1 MFFLFALLNQNML
14 TLGNFTFINVPKGS
28 LCLSLLPRRFRH
40 ESPGAGSEGRTGKEE
55 LLFFLCDQT
64 SDSRNSREER
74 LTWAPGFM
82 RILWGS
88 SVQGDWGFAH
98 ISVHQEAENK
108 SPDYNPQSL
117 SPETTSASQVPQA
130 LRITP
135 SVRN

>member
-28 LCLSLLPRRFRH
+28 LCLSLLPRSFRH
-40 ESPGAGSEGRTGKEE
+40 ESLGAGSEGRTGKDE

-82 RILWGS
+82 RILWGNWVALS
-88 SVQGDWGFAH
+88 SVIGGLLTSRSIRKQRIKVQTITLKACPRRPPLPARCH
-98 ISVHQEAENK
+98 K
-108 SPDYNPQSL
+108 L
-117 SPETTSASQVPQA
+117 SE
-130 LRITP
+130 
-135 SVRN
+135 